1 MEGEEEEK
9 TGTRD
14 HHDIAA
20 AATAALHPKIEQVAV
35 AGKLRNTTT
44 TTNQPIEAKEYPPV
58 SVSTRATHNDASA
71 SSAAAA

>member
-20 AATAALHPKIEQVAV
+20 AALHPKIEQVAV

-71 SSAAAA
+71 SSAAAAAA